1 MFYTCSLKS
10 NKSIALFAAVAVLS
24 GCAKPASTAGG
35 TGEMEARL
43 QSLEAQVGDL
53 RNDLFSKTY
62 RSTETVW
69 LTPTEKG
76 FGFLDTDAGTLAFS
90 VDGIR
95 ARGDGSEVDIR
106 IGNATSATITK
117 LKLHATWGP
126 VGSDDAF
133 VQGRYREAD
142 KDIDGAILPGSWNR
156 QTLLFAGIPPAQ
168 MGRIVLS
175 KPEIASIR
183 LNTM

>member
-10 NKSIALFAAVAVLS
+10 NKSIALFAAVMALAS
-24 GCAKPASTAGG
+24 CAKPASQGDRSA
-35 TGEMEARL
+35 ELEARL
-43 QSLEAQVGDL
+43 QVLEGEVGNL
-53 RNDLFSKTY
+53 RNELYQKTY
-62 RSTETVW
+62 KTTETVW

-76 FGFLDTDAGTLAFS
+76 FGFLETEAGTLAFS
-90 VDGIR
+90 VEGIH
-95 ARGDGSEVDIR
+95 ARGDGSEVDVR
-106 IGNATSATITK
+106 IGNATSATITG
-117 LKLHATWGP
+117 LKFHAAWGP

-142 KDIDGAILPGSWNR
+142 KDISGAILPGSWNR

-175 KPEIASIR
+175 KPEIGSIR